1 MERKNMNVKAVSAET
16 DPENI
21 MKAISTTTNPD
32 NIRDLQET
40 LKSFGIQIHV
50 FEDDVS
56 WSDSVK
62 ILVFVIPAKKG
73 E

>member
-1 MERKNMNVKAVSAET
+1 MERENMNVKAVSAET